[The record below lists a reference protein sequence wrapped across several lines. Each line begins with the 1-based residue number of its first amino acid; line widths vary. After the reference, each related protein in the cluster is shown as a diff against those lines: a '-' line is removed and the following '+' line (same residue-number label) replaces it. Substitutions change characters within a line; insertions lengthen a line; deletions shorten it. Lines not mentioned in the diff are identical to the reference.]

1 MLTLHKS
8 PHAGPF
14 HTRNVKMNETK
25 STAYCNRFKVR
36 KYTFGE
42 CCKFKHEINP
52 EFKHRESVLVEKKFT
67 QDKKKLPN
75 TNIKRIFNP
84 NNYHNSI
91 TGQPR
96 GNHAAEQPPKYSN
109 EQIINIKNST
119 KTNGKNEEKYD
130 SQKSNNSTRLF
141 SNPLQLQEILSIK

>member
-52 EFKHRESVLVEKKFT
+52 EFKHRESVLVEKK
-67 QDKKKLPN
+67 KKISRKIRRRNYLIQILKEFLILIITTIVLLVNRVVTMRLNNLRNTPMNKL
-75 TNIKRIFNP
+75 
-84 NNYHNSI
+84 
-91 TGQPR
+91 
-96 GNHAAEQPPKYSN
+96 
-109 EQIINIKNST
+109 
-119 KTNGKNEEKYD
+119 
-130 SQKSNNSTRLF
+130 
-141 SNPLQLQEILSIK
+141 